1 MHSTKN
7 PRFWILA
14 GAASALTMLVLLLL
28 PSSVRLPMPSN
39 VQVLLSI
46 AAGFALARAYLRRFP
61 NRPMTLRAA
70 AGVIPFWVYCA
81 FCGLVLGSGME
92 HGLHPLQVVG
102 TVLGAVFLVI
112 VMPWL
117 FWLLV
122 KDAIAAILRLF
133 GR

>member
-1 MHSTKN
+1 MHATKN

-14 GAASALTMLVLLLL
+14 GAASVLTMLVFLLL
-28 PSSVRLPMPSN
+28 PSSVRLPLPSN

-46 AAGFALARAYLRRFP
+46 GAGFALARAYLKRFP
-61 NRPMTLRAA
+61 NRPMTVRAA
-70 AGVIPFWVYCA
+70 AGVIPFWAYCA
-81 FCGLVLGSGME
+81 FCGLVLWSGMDQ
-92 HGLHPLQVVG
+92 GLHPLQVVG
-102 TVLGAVFLVI
+102 TVLGAMFLVI

-122 KDAIAAILRLF
+122 KDAVAAVLRLL

>member
-14 GAASALTMLVLLLL
+14 GAASALTMLVFLLL
-28 PSSVRLPMPSN
+28 PSSVRLPLPSIA
-39 VQVLLSI
+39 QVLLSI
-46 AAGFALARAYLRRFP
+46 AAGFALASAYLRRFP
-61 NRPMTLRAA
+61 NRPMTVRAA
-70 AGVIPFWVYCA
+70 AGVIPFWAYCA
-81 FCGLVLGSGME
+81 FCSLVLWSGMDQ
-92 HGLHPLQVVG
+92 GLHPLQVVG

-117 FWLLV
+117 FWLLM
-122 KDAIAAILRLF
+122 KDAIAAVLRLF